1 MGNHFSTVHIITGLT
16 TGGAEI
22 MLYQM
27 LTKTDRE
34 RYNPTVISL
43 IDRGTLGDRIEELGI
58 PVYTIG
64 MEPGRIPTPNS
75 IWKLISTVRK
85 IQPDLI
91 QGWMPHGNLAAQLV
105 GIFYSRKIPV
115 LWDIQSSLYSLA
127 LEKKLTAIVLQ
138 VGAYL
143 SRLTFK
149 IVYVSKVAQAQHEAV
164 GYAKDKSYFIPNG
177 IDVNLFMPSREAKLK
192 FRQELGLPETS
203 FLIGLICR
211 YHPQKDHP
219 NFIKAAA
226 LLSKRKPG
234 IHFIMVGDKVDSQN
248 QDLHQLIQELG
259 ITNQIHLLGERKDI
273 SYVTAALDIA
283 CSASAFGE
291 ASPLIIAESMSA
303 GVPCVVTD
311 VGDSGLMVG
320 DTGQVVPPKD
330 PEALANAWQELIDL
344 DADDREALGKL
355 ARARVIEC
363 FSLDSVVA
371 NYERLYESAISQR
384 QITDV

>member
-1 MGNHFSTVHIITGLT
+1 MDNQFAIVHIITGLT
-16 TGGAEI
+16 TGGAEM

-43 IDRGTLGDRIEELGI
+43 IDRGTLGDRIEALGI

-64 MEPGRIPTPNS
+64 MEPGKIPTPNI
-75 IWKLISTVRK
+75 IWKLVNTVRQ
-85 IQPDLI
+85 IQPALI
-91 QGWMPHGNLAAQLV
+91 QGWMPHGNLAAQLAA
-105 GIFYSRKIPV
+105 IFSSRKIPV

-127 LEKKLTAIVLQ
+127 LEKKLTAIVLKI
-138 VGAYL
+138 GAYL

-149 IVYVSKVAQAQHEAV
+149 IVYVSKVAQAQHEAL
-164 GYAKDKSYFIPNG
+164 GFASDKSCFIPNG
-177 IDVNLFMPSREAKLK
+177 IDINLFIPSREAKLK

-226 LLSKRKPG
+226 WLLKSKPD
-234 IHFIMVGDKVDSQN
+234 IHFIMVGNEVDSQN

-259 ITNQIHLLGERKDI
+259 IADRIHLLGERKDI
-273 SYVTAALDIA
+273 SYITAALDIA

-291 ASPLIIAESMSA
+291 ASPLIVAESMSA
-303 GVPCVVTD
+303 GIPCVVTD
-311 VGDSGLMVG
+311 VGDSGWMVG
-320 DTGQVVPPKD
+320 DTGRVVPPKD

-344 DADDREALGKL
+344 DPEEREALGNL
-355 ARARVIEC
+355 ARSRVIEC
-363 FSLDSVVA
+363 FALESVVA
-371 NYERLYESAISQR
+371 NYEKLYESAITQR
-384 QITDV
+384 

>member
-1 MGNHFSTVHIITGLT
+1 MKIIHIITGLT
-16 TGGAEI
+16 TGGAEM

-34 RYNPTVISL
+34 RFSPVVISL
-43 IDRGTLGDRIEELGI
+43 IDRGTLGDRIEALDI

-64 MEPGRIPTPNS
+64 MEPGKLPTPNI
-75 IWKLISTVRK
+75 IWKLVSTVGK

-91 QGWMPHGNLAAQLV
+91 QGWMPHGNLAAQLA

-127 LEKKLTAIVLQ
+127 LEKKLTAIVLKI
-138 VGAYL
+138 GAYL

-149 IVYVSKVAQAQHEAV
+149 IVYVSKVAQAQHEAL
-164 GYAKDKSYFIPNG
+164 GFASDKSCFIPNG
-177 IDVNLFMPSREAKLK
+177 IDINLFVPSREAKLK

-226 LLSKRKPG
+226 LLLKNKPD
-234 IHFIMVGDKVDSQN
+234 IHFIMVGNKVDSHN
-248 QDLHQLIQELG
+248 QALRQLIQELG
-259 ITNQIHLLGERKDI
+259 IANQIHLLGERKDI
-273 SYVTAALDIA
+273 SYITAALDIA

-291 ASPLIIAESMSA
+291 ASPLIVAESMSA
-303 GVPCVVTD
+303 GIPCVVTD
-311 VGDSGLMVG
+311 VGDSGWMVA
-320 DTGQVVPPKD
+320 DTGRVVPPKD

-344 DADDREALGKL
+344 DADDRAALGNL
-355 ARARVIEC
+355 ARSRVIEC

-371 NYERLYESAISQR
+371 QYERLYDSAIAQR
-384 QITDV
+384 